1 MTFDPKNKTAVTSAA
16 ATHIDH
22 DAQGLHVTYPSGK
35 DYLHPGVPA
44 ELHAQLMDGRS
55 IGAFLNSDIRKQY
68 PGVAK

>member
-1 MTFDPKNKTAVTSAA
+1 MIKTKTAVNSAA

-22 DAQGLHVTYPSGK
+22 DAEGLHVTYSNGK

-55 IGAFLNSDIRKQY
+55 IGQFLSSHIRKQY